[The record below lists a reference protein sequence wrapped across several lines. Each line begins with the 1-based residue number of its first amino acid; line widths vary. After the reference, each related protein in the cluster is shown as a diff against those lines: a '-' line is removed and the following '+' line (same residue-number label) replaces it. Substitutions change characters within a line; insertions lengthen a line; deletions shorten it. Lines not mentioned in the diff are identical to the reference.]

1 MEADGNY
8 GVGVAWNGL
17 TAVKQSP
24 DGAEES
30 PIYANNHK
38 YISMT
43 SAENFKGSIEA
54 YTYPDEFMACDG
66 SKELSTGVYAGQQAR
81 KSFGLTYATNIGND
95 TEGDDFGE
103 KIHIIYQ
110 AKVTPSSRDYETIN
124 DDPNA
129 ITFSWEFS
137 TVPES
142 ISADL
147 ESKGIKPT
155 AYICVDTT
163 KASEADVKALKE
175 VLYGG
180 TEEPKLPSIDEILG
194 LVGSE
199 QA

>member
-1 MEADGNY
+1 M
-8 GVGVAWNGL
+8 
-17 TAVKQSP
+17 
-24 DGAEES
+24 
-30 PIYANNHK
+30 
-38 YISMT
+38 
-43 SAENFKGSIEA
+43 
-54 YTYPDEFMACDG
+54 
-66 SKELSTGVYAGQQAR
+66 
-81 KSFGLTYATNIGND
+81 TYATNIGND

-142 ISADL
+142 VSADL

-163 KASEADVKALKE
+163 KVSESGVKALKDA
-175 VLYGG
+175 LYGSAG
-180 TEEPKLPSIDEILG
+180 EPTLPSIDEILE

-199 QA
+199 KA